1 MYTHANIQ
9 PVTTDNAM
17 LRSSVSFV
25 TCCYLVMRAR
35 RQQPDERLSRAAGRR
50 AVLVELRERGGLV
63 HAGGGRLGGLRLG
76 LERRLERDGRLFR
89 RAT

>member
-1 MYTHANIQ
+1 
-9 PVTTDNAM
+9 
-17 LRSSVSFV
+17 
-25 TCCYLVMRAR
+25 MRAR

-63 HAGGGRLGGLRLG
+63 HAGGG
-76 LERRLERDGRLFR
+76 LERRLERDGPLFR

>member
-1 MYTHANIQ
+1 
-9 PVTTDNAM
+9 M

-25 TCCYLVMRAR
+25 TCCYLVRARR

>member
-1 MYTHANIQ
+1 
-9 PVTTDNAM
+9 M

-25 TCCYLVMRAR
+25 TCCYLVRAR

-76 LERRLERDGRLFR
+76 LERRLERVGPLFR